1 MTRRARLV
9 ALLEEHLPAD
19 AAEAADLERM
29 RAYALDLAEPL
40 SRDQPGA
47 HFTASALVVD
57 PDRRRTFL
65 VRHRKLARWLQPGG
79 HVEPGDETML
89 AAALREAREETG
101 LTVAAGTDVPLDVDI
116 HEIPAR
122 NGAPAHL
129 HLDLRFLLIADAAGV
144 AAVDPTETDG
154 GAWLEREDALRLADA
169 GLRRLIEKGL
179 PA

>member
-1 MTRRARLV
+1 MRRARLV
-9 ALLEEHLPAD
+9 ALLERHVPAD

-29 RAYALDLAEPL
+29 HAYALDLAEPL

-79 HVEPGDETML
+79 HVEPGDGTLL
-89 AAALREAREETG
+89 AAALRETREETG
-101 LTVAAGTDVPLDVDI
+101 LTVAAGTDVPLDVDV

-122 NGAPAHL
+122 NGAAAHL
-129 HLDLRFLLIADAAGV
+129 HLDLRFLLVADAMGTAE
-144 AAVDPTETDG
+144 VDPDETDG
-154 GAWLEREDALRLADA
+154 GAWLLRDDALRVADA